1 MAEDQRNSPKLL
13 IGIIGGLGVLVALF
27 FAYQWFSSPAE
38 DVAPVYDT
46 VASEATSTAASEAS
60 TETTAASEINTQ
72 EASSAE
78 ANPTT
83 ASKPLVTEDILT
95 APIPENAS
103 LAKEEQA
110 RLADLQAQLAEQ
122 EKTLKAQHADAD
134 QLIKLKEEQLKLLEQ
149 QLAQEQ

>member
-1 MAEDQRNSPKLL
+1 MTEDQRNSPKLL

-27 FAYQWFSSPAE
+27 FAYQWLSSQAK

-46 VASEATSTAASEAS
+46 VASEAVSTAASEAS

-72 EASSAE
+72 ESSSAE
-78 ANPTT
+78 ASHTT
-83 ASKPLVTEDILT
+83 ESKPLVTEDILT

-149 QLAQEQ
+149 QLAQEH

>member
-13 IGIIGGLGVLVALF
+13 IGIIGGLCVLVALF
-27 FAYQWFSSPAE
+27 FAYQWFTSPVE
-38 DVAPVYDT
+38 ELAPVYDT
-46 VASEATSTAASEAS
+46 VASEASSQPTSEAS
-60 TETTAASEINTQ
+60 TEETAASEINLQ
-72 EASSAE
+72 EASAVE
-78 ANPTT
+78 ANHATQ
-83 ASKPLVTEDILT
+83 SKPLVTDDILT

-110 RLADLQAQLAEQ
+110 RLADLQEQLAEQ

-149 QLAQEQ
+149 QLAQEH